1 MVVYLRMGW
10 HLHLRMRVE
19 VLSGVLGLVL
29 GVCVC
34 SMLYCPQPRLQSK
47 FSKKSQSCCFSVFFA
62 IKGSKQGAMQ
72 GAIQGLANVF
82 LTLKSVRAQWR
93 VIIGVRIYLAWSVGV
108 ICCHGKRRDSE
119 GFSAR
124 S

>member
-34 SMLYCPQPRLQSK
+34 VRCCIAHNLGCSPNFPKNRSHVV
-47 FSKKSQSCCFSVFFA
+47 SVCFS
-62 IKGSKQGAMQ
+62 Q
-72 GAIQGLANVF
+72 
-82 LTLKSVRAQWR
+82 
-93 VIIGVRIYLAWSVGV
+93 
-108 ICCHGKRRDSE
+108 
-119 GFSAR
+119 
-124 S
+124 

>member
-34 SMLYCPQPRLQSK
+34 
-47 FSKKSQSCCFSVFFA
+47 VFDVV
-62 IKGSKQGAMQ
+62 
-72 GAIQGLANVF
+72 LP
-82 LTLKSVRAQWR
+82 TT
-93 VIIGVRIYLAWSVGV
+93 
-108 ICCHGKRRDSE
+108 
-119 GFSAR
+119 
-124 S
+124 